1 MCKMTRFE
9 FMLEG
14 IGNAMQVVALVVVVW
29 WGSHLF
35 PAQKPKGS
43 ATAGTDMFWELHDR
57 YFPAHYLQDGRVT
70 CTEEQAVKELEKLG
84 WRIER

>member
-14 IGNAMQVVALVVVVW
+14 AGTALQVAALVLVVW

-35 PAQKPKGS
+35 PAQESKGS
-43 ATAGTDMFWELHDR
+43 VAAGTDMFWELHDQH
-57 YFPAHYLQDGRVT
+57 FPTHYLQDGRVI
-70 CTEEQAVKELEKLG
+70 CSEEQATEELEKLG
-84 WRIER
+84 LKVD